1 MTFEVHL
8 ELNDYT
14 TAYNKNLG
22 IHLISDDEKT
32 KDLLTLAENYLE
44 RERKRRE
51 SEKKWSV
58 VTVWKKMLV
67 LLRSGINVQIVNL
80 NGRIL
85 NEIKM

>member
-32 KDLLTLAENYLE
+32 KDLLVLAEKYLE
-44 RERKRRE
+44 RERLRRDAV
-51 SEKKWSV
+51 KK
-58 VTVWKKMLV
+58 
-67 LLRSGINVQIVNL
+67 
-80 NGRIL
+80 
-85 NEIKM
+85 

>member
-32 KDLLTLAENYLE
+32 KDLLILAEKYLE
-44 RERKRRE
+44 RERIRRE
-51 SEKKWSV
+51 SEKK
-58 VTVWKKMLV
+58 
-67 LLRSGINVQIVNL
+67 
-80 NGRIL
+80 
-85 NEIKM
+85 